1 MIRSA
6 SMGDFL
12 IFTASRVLVW
22 IVFIGSMVL
31 TGLSVAL
38 AAWAVAG
45 PWWPT
50 TLVQNGFRRRRSCWA
65 LGQAFAVATIPI
77 LLLGDYGIDVGT
89 LIFLVFAPRYVNW
102 RVRCGAWL
110 DDNEATRT
118 AARTIRNRLRDR
130 QEEAA
135 LPPDAGPWPE
145 YVNDVVRSAR
155 DQLYTPPETVVPPEA
170 LPN

>member
-1 MIRSA
+1 
-6 SMGDFL
+6 MGDFL
-12 IFTASRVLVW
+12 TFIAPKALLW
-22 IVFIGSMVL
+22 IGFVGSMVSI
-31 TGLSVAL
+31 GLLVAL

-65 LGQAFAVATIPI
+65 LLQAFAVATLPI
-77 LLLGDYGIDVGT
+77 LLLGEHGIGVGT
-89 LIFLVFAPRYVNW
+89 LLFFVFAPRYVNW
-102 RVRCGAWL
+102 RVRCGAWC
-110 DDNEATRT
+110 DDDEATRT

-130 QEEAA
+130 QEEPA

-155 DQLYTPPETVVPPEA
+155 DQVYTPPETVLPPET
-170 LPN
+170 LSS